1 MVAREPKTGM
11 ADVSFNDWKISHKLA
26 AGFALMVLVIAGTGA
41 ATFYNMSR
49 LTAARTDYSKSEAAI
64 TLATQA
70 GFLLARQ
77 ENSFRG
83 YLIGLDPFYLERADT
98 HRANFGKTLEELEA
112 LVADEPDKVAQLES
126 ARTAADAWYVQVVQG
141 GAALAANPMT
151 YQDATDMIGPD
162 GMADG
167 LMSAAE
173 EPIDLVT
180 EAEAESVEIMQARLS
195 TINRQTTLILMGA
208 LAAAALVAVLLGWAL
223 SKAIGTPIG
232 AMTNAMRRLAEGDSS
247 VEVPARGRK
256 DEVGQMAEAV
266 QVFKD
271 AAIEKTRL
279 ENQTDEQRRA
289 TEAERARNEAD
300 RAAAA
305 QEQARVVA
313 GLAAGLD
320 HLARGD
326 LTFRIN
332 EPFPT
337 DYLKLRDDFN
347 AAIGQLQEAM
357 SVVAVN
363 VRAMRSGAGEISQA
377 ADDLSRRTEQQAASL
392 EETAAA
398 LDEITAT
405 VRKSAEGAKQASSV
419 VATSR
424 GDAEKTGLVV
434 GDAVDAMS
442 EIEKSSEQITQIIGV
457 IDEIAF
463 QTNLLALNAGV
474 EAARAGDAGRGFA
487 VVASEVRALAQR
499 SADAAKE
506 IKALISASS
515 QQVAQGVGL
524 VGQTG
529 EALKRIVSQ
538 VAEID
543 SLVSEISASA
553 QEQATGLHQVNTAV
567 NEMDRVT
574 QQNAAMVEETTAA
587 SHSLATEAES
597 LSQSVGRFN
606 IGATGEPAR
615 TQPAQ
620 RPAPKAS
627 RGESF
632 ANRHTTQMK
641 TTSREG
647 SAARKPEPAAESE
660 GWEEF

>member
-1 MVAREPKTGM
+1 M

-41 ATFYNMSR
+41 ATFYNMGR
-49 LTAARTDYSKSEAAI
+49 LTAARADYSASQSAIAA
-64 TLATQA
+64 TTQA
-70 GFLLARQ
+70 SFLLARQ

-83 YLIGLDPFYLERADT
+83 YLIGLDPYYLERAQA
-98 HRANFGKTLEELEA
+98 HRTNFGKAIDELKGLLA
-112 LVADEPDKVAQLES
+112 AEPDKLAQLE
-126 ARTAADAWYVQVVQG
+126 AAKLAADAWYTQVVEG

-151 YQDATDMIGPD
+151 YQDATDMIGSD

-167 LMSAAE
+167 LMGAAE
-173 EPIDLVT
+173 DPIDQIAA
-180 EAEAESVEIMQARLS
+180 AEAVEVEEMRARLAA
-195 TINRQTTLILMGA
+195 INGETTMMISGA
-208 LAAAALVAVLLGWAL
+208 LAFSVLVSVVLGWLL
-223 SKAIGTPIG
+223 SKAIGSPIA
-232 AMTNAMRRLAEGDSS
+232 AMTTAMRRLAEGDSS
-247 VEVPARGRK
+247 VDVPARGRK
-256 DEVGQMAEAV
+256 DEVGLMAEAV

-305 QEQARVVA
+305 EEQAKVVA
-313 GLAAGLD
+313 GLASGLD

-337 DYLKLRDDFN
+337 EYLKLRDDFN

-405 VRKSAEGAKQASSV
+405 VRKSAEGAKQASTV

-538 VAEID
+538 VTEID
-543 SLVSEISASA
+543 SLVSEIAASA

>member
-1 MVAREPKTGM
+1 M
-11 ADVSFNDWKISHKLA
+11 ADVSFNDWKISRKLA
-26 AGFALMVLVIAGTGA
+26 AGFALMVMVIMATGGI
-41 ATFYNMSR
+41 TFYNLGQ
-49 LTAARTDYSKSEAAI
+49 LTAARGQLTDSKLALD
-64 TLATQA
+64 TLGRAE
-70 GFLLARQ
+70 FFLARQ

-83 YLIGLDPFYLERADT
+83 FLISLDPYYLERAKSHQD
-98 HRANFGKTLEELEA
+98 NFKKTMSEVRT
-112 LVADEPDKVAQLES
+112 LVAGHPES
-126 ARTAADAWYVQVVQG
+126 VVQIDAAVKAADEWYAQVVDG
-141 GAALAANPMT
+141 GSALAMNPLTYSDAATMVGQSGLADELMTKVEGPMEAVLKVETADVAAATERLATINNQTTAMIAAALA
-151 YQDATDMIGPD
+151 I
-162 GMADG
+162 
-167 LMSAAE
+167 
-173 EPIDLVT
+173 
-180 EAEAESVEIMQARLS
+180 
-195 TINRQTTLILMGA
+195 
-208 LAAAALVAVLLGWAL
+208 AAAVAAILGWMLTKMIA
-223 SKAIGTPIG
+223 TPINS
-232 AMTNAMRRLAEGDSS
+232 MTSAMRRLAEGDSS

-256 DEVGQMAEAV
+256 DEVGEMAEAV

-271 AAIEKTRL
+271 AAIEKARL
-279 ENQTDEQRRA
+279 ESQTDEQRRQ
-289 TEAERARNEAD
+289 TEAERARNEAE
-300 RAAAA
+300 RAATA
-305 QEQARVVA
+305 QEQAKVVA
-313 GLAAGLD
+313 GLASGLD

-326 LTFRIN
+326 LTFRIS
-332 EPFPT
+332 EPFPG
-337 DYLKLRDDFN
+337 DYVKLRDDFN
-347 AAIGQLQEAM
+347 AAISQLQEAM
-357 SVVAVN
+357 SVVAIN

-405 VRKSAEGAKQASSV
+405 VRKSAEGAKQASAV

-424 GDAEKTGLVV
+424 GDAEKTGHVV
-434 GDAVDAMS
+434 GDAVQAMS

-506 IKALISASS
+506 IKSLISASS

-524 VGQTG
+524 VGETG
-529 EALKRIVSQ
+529 KALERIVSQ

-543 SLVSEISASA
+543 GLVSEIAASA

-606 IGATGEPAR
+606 IGATGEAPAA
-615 TQPAQ
+615 PAS
-620 RPAPKAS
+620 RPAPARSS

-632 ANRHTTQMK
+632 ANRHVPQMK
-641 TTSREG
+641 TSSRDG
-647 SAARKPEPAAESE
+647 GAARRPEPVAESE

>member
-1 MVAREPKTGM
+1 M
-11 ADVSFNDWKISHKLA
+11 ADVSFNDWKISHKLT

-41 ATFYNMSR
+41 ATFYNMNR
-49 LTAARTDYSKSEAAI
+49 LTAARADYSASQDAIAA
-64 TLATQA
+64 TTQA
-70 GFLLARQ
+70 SFLLARQ

-83 YLIGLDPFYLERADT
+83 YLIGLDPYYLERAEA
-98 HRANFGKTLEELEA
+98 HRGNFGKALDRLKGLLAAEPEKLAQVEA
-112 LVADEPDKVAQLES
+112 AQL
-126 ARTAADAWYVQVVQG
+126 AADAWYTQVVEG

-151 YQDATDMIGPD
+151 YQDATDMIGSD
-162 GMADG
+162 GIADG
-167 LMSAAE
+167 LMGAAE
-173 EPIDLVT
+173 EPIEQIST
-180 EAEAESVEIMQARLS
+180 AEAAEVEETRARLAA
-195 TINRQTTLILMGA
+195 INSQTTMMISGA
-208 LAAAALVAVLLGWAL
+208 LAFSVLAAVVLGWML
-223 SKAIGTPIG
+223 SKAIGSPIA
-232 AMTNAMRRLAEGDSS
+232 AMTTAMRRLAEGDSS
-247 VEVPARGRK
+247 VDVPARGRK
-256 DEVGQMAEAV
+256 DEVGLMAEAV

-289 TEAERARNEAD
+289 TEAERARNEAE

-305 QEQARVVA
+305 EEQAKVVA
-313 GLAAGLD
+313 GLASGLD

-332 EPFPT
+332 APFPT
-337 DYLKLRDDFN
+337 EYLKLRDDFN

-405 VRKSAEGAKQASSV
+405 VRKSAEGAKQASTV

-538 VAEID
+538 VTEID
-543 SLVSEISASA
+543 SLVSEIAASA
-553 QEQATGLHQVNTAV
+553 QEQATGLHEVNTAV

-597 LSQSVGRFN
+597 LSQSVARFN
-606 IGATGEPAR
+606 IGATGEPAK

>member
-1 MVAREPKTGM
+1 M
-11 ADVSFNDWKISHKLA
+11 ADVSFNDWKISRKLA
-26 AGFALMVLVIAGTGA
+26 AGFALMVLVIMATGA
-41 ATFYNMSR
+41 ITFYNMGQ
-49 LTAARTDYSKSEAAI
+49 LTKARTAYSSAQDA
-64 TLATQA
+64 LSAVSQA
-70 GFLLARQ
+70 NFLLARQ
-77 ENSFRG
+77 ENSLRG
-83 YLIGLDPFYLERADT
+83 YLITLDPYYLERAAA
-98 HRANFGKTLEELEA
+98 HRENFGKSLEVLRGQLGQDPA
-112 LVADEPDKVAQLES
+112 LVEHIDAAKA
-126 ARTAADAWYVQVVQG
+126 AADDWYVQVVE
-141 GAALAANPMT
+141 GAAVLAANPMT
-151 YQDATDMIGPD
+151 YQEATDMIGSS
-162 GMADG
+162 GIADG
-167 LMSAAE
+167 LMAKVE
-173 EPIDLVT
+173 EPLEAIYNFETEHTVT
-180 EAEAESVEIMQARLS
+180 QQERLS
-195 TINRQTTLILMGA
+195 TINQQTTMLISGA
-208 LAAAALVAVLLGWAL
+208 LLLATLAAL
-223 SKAIGTPIG
+223 AIGWLLARMIG
-232 AMTNAMRRLAEGDSS
+232 APIVAMTSAMRRLAEGDSS
-247 VEVPARGRK
+247 VEVPARGRR
-256 DEVGQMAEAV
+256 DEVGEMAEAV

-279 ENQTDEQRRA
+279 ESQTDEQRRQ
-289 TEAERARNEAD
+289 TEAERARGEAE
-300 RAAAA
+300 RAATA
-305 QEQARVVA
+305 QEQATVVA
-313 GLAAGLD
+313 GLASGLD

-326 LTFRIN
+326 LTFRIA
-332 EPFPT
+332 EPFPG
-337 DYLKLRDDFN
+337 DYVKLRDNFN
-347 AAIGQLQEAM
+347 AAISQLQEAM
-357 SVVAVN
+357 SVVANN

-405 VRKSAEGAKQASSV
+405 VRKSAEGAKQASAV

-434 GDAVDAMS
+434 GDAVQAMS

-506 IKALISASS
+506 IKGLISASS

-524 VGQTG
+524 VGETG
-529 EALKRIVSQ
+529 KALERIVSQ

-543 SLVSEISASA
+543 GLVSEIAASA

-606 IGATGEPAR
+606 IGAGEASATPAGRSAPAR
-615 TQPAQ
+615 
-620 RPAPKAS
+620 AS

-632 ANRHTTQMK
+632 ANRHVPQMK
-641 TTSREG
+641 TSSREG
-647 SAARKPEPAAESE
+647 GAARRPEPVAESE

>member
-1 MVAREPKTGM
+1 M
-11 ADVSFNDWKISHKLA
+11 ADVSFNDWKISRKLA
-26 AGFALMVLVIAGTGA
+26 AGFALMVLVIMATGA
-41 ATFYNMSR
+41 ITFYNLGQLTNAREDLTKSKMALDNVSR
-49 LTAARTDYSKSEAAI
+49 AE
-64 TLATQA
+64 
-70 GFLLARQ
+70 FFLARQ

-83 YLIGLDPFYLERADT
+83 FLVSLDPYYIERAASHRDNYKKVMGELRAVSADHPEILT
-98 HRANFGKTLEELEA
+98 HIDAATKAADDWYAGVVENGSALAMNPLTYSEA
-112 LVADEPDKVAQLES
+112 ATMVGQSGLADELMTKVEAPMEAITEYETNL
-126 ARTAADAWYVQVVQG
+126 VQVANDRLASINNQTTVMIA
-141 GAALAANPMT
+141 AALAIA
-151 YQDATDMIGPD
+151 
-162 GMADG
+162 
-167 LMSAAE
+167 
-173 EPIDLVT
+173 V
-180 EAEAESVEIMQARLS
+180 V
-195 TINRQTTLILMGA
+195 
-208 LAAAALVAVLLGWAL
+208 AAALLGWLLTKMIA
-223 SKAIGTPIG
+223 TPINN
-232 AMTNAMRRLAEGDSS
+232 MTSAMRRLAEGDSS

-256 DEVGQMAEAV
+256 DEVGEMAEAV

-271 AAIEKTRL
+271 AAIEKARL
-279 ENQTDEQRRA
+279 ESQTDEQRRQ
-289 TEAERARNEAD
+289 TEAERARNEAE
-300 RAAAA
+300 RAAIA
-305 QEQARVVA
+305 QEQAKVVA
-313 GLAAGLD
+313 GLASGLD

-326 LTFRIN
+326 LTFRIS
-332 EPFPT
+332 EPFPG
-337 DYLKLRDDFN
+337 DYVKLRDDFN
-347 AAIGQLQEAM
+347 AAISQLQEAM
-357 SVVAVN
+357 SIVATN

-405 VRKSAEGAKQASSV
+405 VRKSAEGAKQASAV

-424 GDAEKTGLVV
+424 GDAEKTGHVV
-434 GDAVDAMS
+434 GDAVQAMS

-506 IKALISASS
+506 IKSLISASS

-524 VGQTG
+524 VGETG
-529 EALKRIVSQ
+529 KALERIVSQ

-543 SLVSEISASA
+543 GLVSEIAASA

-606 IGATGEPAR
+606 IGAGEAPATSSRSAPAR
-615 TQPAQ
+615 
-620 RPAPKAS
+620 AS

-632 ANRHTTQMK
+632 ANRHVPQMK
-641 TTSREG
+641 TSSRDG
-647 SAARKPEPAAESE
+647 GAARRPEPVAESE